1 LFTKFEQ
8 DYKSNCL
15 SFLPDKGDELPQLA
29 ESYKPVEKWNW
40 FLLQWTKHTLVL
52 QSFSNT
58 RNFNW

>member
-52 QSFSNT
+52 QSFS
-58 RNFNW
+58 